1 MRPKEI
7 KIKKSKVISCIKCGI
22 EREVLVVYTKSG
34 KPMREESSPFC
45 KPCCSSYT
53 NGGRNNKSLIDEY
66 LQEQFS
72 YYNPKA
78 PYILKCDCG
87 TEQTYTTKY
96 SLVRVLRT
104 TGKCGK
110 CSLGMKRV
118 KWTLSEEDTRNRK
131 LNAYNAH
138 YKTNYTSVDQLPET
152 KEWGTYKRK
161 CRGMSQTNLK
171 RERPNDYRL
180 YQENKWDGTDLGQ
193 LTIDHIKPLHECF
206 EEGWS
211 VERAS
216 DISNLQLLT
225 MENNILKEQPSSVF
239 VK

>member
-1 MRPKEI
+1 M
-7 KIKKSKVISCIKCGI
+7 KSKQIINRKPTAVSCIKCGI

-34 KPMREESSPFC
+34 KPMRQERSPFC
-45 KPCCSSYT
+45 GSCCASYSSR
-53 NGGRNNKSLIDEY
+53 GLSLVDEY

-72 YYNPKA
+72 YYNPKG

-96 SLVRVLRT
+96 SLVRVLQT

-110 CSLGMKRV
+110 CSRAMKRE
-118 KWTLSEEDTRNRK
+118 KWTLSEDDAKTRR
-131 LNAYNAH
+131 LNSYNYVH
-138 YKTNYTSVDQLPET
+138 KTNYTSVDQLPEP
-152 KEWGTYKRK
+152 KEMSRYKDK
-161 CRGMSQTNLK
+161 CQKMSQTNLK

-180 YQENKWDGTDLGQ
+180 YQENKYDGTDLGQ
-193 LTIDHIKPLHECF
+193 LSIDHIKPLHECF

-211 VERAS
+211 VRQAS

-225 MENNILKEQPSSVF
+225 MKDNILKEQPNSVF